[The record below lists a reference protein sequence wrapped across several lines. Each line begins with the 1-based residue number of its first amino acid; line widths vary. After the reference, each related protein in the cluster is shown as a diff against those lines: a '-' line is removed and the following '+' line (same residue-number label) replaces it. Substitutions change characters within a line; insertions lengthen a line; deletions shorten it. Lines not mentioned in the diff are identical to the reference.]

1 MKKLAKSESNLF
13 TTLSSD
19 DDLKEHSLEMHFP
32 FIYKLFKASNF
43 NLIPLQVGQFSDPIK
58 RSEAAKII
66 VESIP
71 NIGASDTFFIVS
83 SDFCHYGERFH
94 YVPKFSSSKFS
105 LNENISIMDKKGLNA
120 LNNINPINAF
130 TDYLKITENTICGKE
145 AILLLLEIFNQMKF
159 KGKWRVIDYAQSNS
173 LVSDKDSSVSYLA
186 ASFELD
192 NSESRD

>member
-1 MKKLAKSESNLF
+1 MYFKWYLSRPKLIVLLGPSHFKHFQNQCALSKFSSCNTPFGDIKIDMNIMKKLAKSESNLF

-130 TDYLKITENTICGKE
+130 TD
-145 AILLLLEIFNQMKF
+145 
-159 KGKWRVIDYAQSNS
+159 
-173 LVSDKDSSVSYLA
+173 
-186 ASFELD
+186 
-192 NSESRD
+192 